1 MINRLGRIPS
11 ARVVASALADD
22 RLNPRVQR
30 RAQLALFIMWNLPV
44 RCLGNRQV
52 PQQALHPSSWSP
64 LRGRK
69 GLGSMVAAVPGF
81 SSPAANSP
89 AISAGIISSCSPLF
103 LRLLLCVPSVEGS
116 GYMRHLVFWTPLPS
130 KLTGHEIIISH
141 VIGGVK
147 RLFHSA
153 EQHSRRSH
161 LLPGE
166 TWFHLSGSLHDDVA
180 PLLLRRSLSPHR
192 CQPAEC

>member
-1 MINRLGRIPS
+1 MGPTSTICGVKSACPPLGQLPRSATGLLSLVLVAISWPEGTGEHGRRRSRFLFPTANR
-11 ARVVASALADD
+11 
-22 RLNPRVQR
+22 
-30 RAQLALFIMWNLPV
+30 
-44 RCLGNRQV
+44 
-52 PQQALHPSSWSP
+52 
-64 LRGRK
+64 
-69 GLGSMVAAVPGF
+69 
-81 SSPAANSP
+81 P

-147 RLFHSA
+147 RLFHSVHSA

-166 TWFHLSGSLHDDVA
+166 TWFHLLGSLHDDVA